1 MRISV
6 EDLGVRLATL
16 VAPGTL
22 VRLREPLAPHTTLR
36 VGGAADCYVQPRSEE
51 DLAKVVRFC
60 NESGIP
66 LFLLGRGSNLLI
78 RDGGIRG
85 VVVSLA
91 DEVFGR
97 IERMEER
104 LRCGAGAKLRAV
116 AQAAREGGLG
126 GLEFFE
132 GIPGTVGGALRMNA
146 GAMGAWTYEVVESVR
161 LMDRRGRIT
170 ECRRETLDVGYRQCR
185 ELREQIGLAA
195 VLWGRLEPR
204 ERIEERRRGCNQR
217 RWSSQP
223 AAASAGCVFKNPAAL
238 PAGRLIDE
246 LGLKGCRVGGAV
258 VSAVHANFI
267 VNLGGATASDVLALI
282 EVVRD
287 RARSERGV
295 ELETE
300 VEIVGD
306 PAAAEESCF
315 Q

>member
-36 VGGAADCYVQPRSEE
+36 VGGAADCYVQPRGEE

-91 DEVFGR
+91 DEAFGR
-97 IERMEER
+97 IERMKER
-104 LRCGAGAKLRAV
+104 LWCGAGAKLRAV

-170 ECRRETLDVGYRQCR
+170 ERRRESLDVGYRQGR
-185 ELREQIGLAA
+185 ELGEQIGLAA
-195 VLWGRLEPR
+195 GLWGRLEPR

-223 AAASAGCVFKNPAAL
+223 AGASAGCVFKNPAAL

-246 LGLKGCRVGGAV
+246 LGLKGCRVGAAV

-282 EVVRD
+282 EVVRE

>member
-36 VGGAADCYVQPRSEE
+36 VGGAADCYVQPRGEE

-91 DEVFGR
+91 DEAFGR
-97 IERMEER
+97 IERMKER
-104 LRCGAGAKLRAV
+104 LWCGAGAKLRAV

-170 ECRRETLDVGYRQCR
+170 ERRRESLDVGYRQCR
-185 ELREQIGLAA
+185 ELGEQIGLAA

-223 AAASAGCVFKNPAAL
+223 AGASAGCVFKNPAAL

-246 LGLKGCRVGGAV
+246 LGLKGCRVGAAV

-282 EVVRD
+282 EVVRE

>member
-91 DEVFGR
+91 DEAFGR

>member
-36 VGGAADCYVQPRSEE
+36 VGGAADCYVQPRGEE

-91 DEVFGR
+91 DEAFGR
-97 IERMEER
+97 IERMKER
-104 LRCGAGAKLRAV
+104 LWCGAGAKLRAV

-132 GIPGTVGGALRMNA
+132 GSPGTVGGALRMNA

-170 ECRRETLDVGYRQCR
+170 ERRRESLDVGYRQCR
-185 ELREQIGLAA
+185 ELGEQIGLAA

-223 AAASAGCVFKNPAAL
+223 AGASAGCVFKNPAAL

-246 LGLKGCRVGGAV
+246 LGLKGCRVGAAV

-282 EVVRD
+282 EVVRE

>member
-1 MRISV
+1 MRLSA
-6 EDLGVRLATL
+6 EDLGTRLAAL
-16 VAPGTL
+16 VAPETRL
-22 VRLREPLAPHTTLR
+22 RLREPLAPHTTLR
-36 VGGAADCYVQPRSEE
+36 VGGEADCYVEPCGET

-60 NESGIP
+60 SELDVP

-91 DEVFGR
+91 DQAFSR
-97 IERMEER
+97 IERREER
-104 LRCGAGAKLRAV
+104 LWCGAGAKLKAV

-161 LMDRRGRIT
+161 LMDRSGRVT
-170 ECRRETLDVGYRQCR
+170 ECGRESLEVGYRQCR
-185 ELREQIGLAA
+185 ELCEQIGLAA
-195 VLWGRLEPR
+195 LLRGRPEPR
-204 ERIEERRRGCNQR
+204 AQIEERRRGYNQR

-223 AAASAGCVFKNPAAL
+223 AAASAGCVFKNTATL

-258 VSAVHANFI
+258 VSDVHANFI
-267 VNLGGATASDVLALI
+267 VNLGGATARDVLALI
-282 EVVRD
+282 EIVRE
-287 RARSERGV
+287 RVWSERGV

-306 PAAAEESCF
+306 PAAEEEPCF
-315 Q
+315 P